1 MTSIDTS
8 LHNRHSLAA
17 RHNERHTSG
26 VEWRDRVPIGAQ
38 REWQPPAN
46 RPDPVEILI
55 EQGKSRIAELLPI
68 RYARMKADPFAFL
81 RGAAAIMAGDLASGP
96 TTGLRL
102 QTGGDCHLANF
113 GAYATPEGTPVF
125 DMNDFDETLPAPFEW
140 DVKRLAASLAVAGQ
154 VAKMPERECWRLA
167 RAATLGYREHLA
179 DLADLPPLDAWGT
192 RIDLKGAIADVNSA
206 KIRRNLK
213 KRLATILEGGEEHF
227 GLVERK
233 NGGWRIKEKLPLVRH
248 LSHHELHAHKAL
260 ASYAETLQ
268 EDRRVLLQRYH
279 LHDVAFKTVG
289 VGSVGTYCA
298 IALLVSDG
306 GAPLLLQIKEAQESV
321 LARFAGASAYA
332 NHGERV
338 VVGQRMLQAATD
350 IFLGWPQVPL
360 DGRYFYVRRLKD
372 QRLAN
377 IGARLEAALPFY
389 ADLCGRTLAR
399 AHARAGD
406 AVAISAYIG
415 SGSEFDKAIAEFAMA
430 YAGQTERDWRAL
442 LDAIEAGRISAEE
455 PPST

>member
-1 MTSIDTS
+1 MTSIETNPDRGRTTVTT
-8 LHNRHSLAA
+8 LGA
-17 RHNERHTSG
+17 RRTLG
-26 VEWRDRVPIGAQ
+26 AEWRDRVPLEAHA
-38 REWQPPAN
+38 EWQPPAN
-46 RPDPVEILI
+46 RPDPVAVLI
-55 EQGKSRIAELLPI
+55 EQDRSRIPELLPV
-68 RYARMKADPFAFL
+68 RYARMKADAFAFL
-81 RGAAAIMAGDLASGP
+81 RGAAAIMARDLASGP
-96 TTGLRL
+96 VTGLRL
-102 QTGGDCHLANF
+102 QVCGDCHLANF

-125 DMNDFDETLPAPFEW
+125 DVNDFDETLPAPFEW
-140 DVKRLAASLAVAGQ
+140 DVKRLGASLAAAALVAQ
-154 VAKMPERECWRLA
+154 MPKRECRRLA
-167 RAATLGYREHLA
+167 RAAALSYRKHLA
-179 DLADLPPLDAWGT
+179 DLAELAPLDAWST
-192 RIDLKGAIADVNSA
+192 RVDLEEAVADIDAG

-213 KRLATILEGGEEHF
+213 KRLAAILEGGKTHF

-233 NGGWRIKEKLPLVRH
+233 NAGWRIKETPPLVRH
-248 LSHHELHAHKAL
+248 MKSHELHAHKAL

-279 LHDVAFKTVG
+279 LHDMAFKIVG

-321 LARFAGASAYA
+321 LAPFAGASAYA

-338 VVGQRMLQAATD
+338 VVGQQMLQAATD
-350 IFLGWPQVPL
+350 IFLGWPQVAL

-377 IGARLEAALPFY
+377 VGTRLEGALPYY

-406 AVAISAYIG
+406 AVAITGYLG
-415 SGSEFDKAIAEFAMA
+415 GGTEFDKAIAAFAMS
-430 YAGQTERDWRAL
+430 YADQTESDWRVF
-442 LDAIEAGRISAEE
+442 LDAIRAGRITAEE
-455 PPST
+455 PRSN

>member
-1 MTSIDTS
+1 VTSIDTS
-8 LHNRHSLAA
+8 SHSRHSVAA
-17 RHNERHTSG
+17 RHNDHHALG
-26 VEWRDRVPIGAQ
+26 DEWRKRVPIDAHA
-38 REWQPPAN
+38 EWRPPAS

-55 EQGKSRIAELLPI
+55 EQGKSRIPELLPV

-96 TTGLRL
+96 STGLRL

-154 VAKMPERECWRLA
+154 VAKMPERECLRLA
-167 RAATLGYREHLA
+167 RGAALSYRKHLA
-179 DLADLPPLDAWGT
+179 DLAKLPPLDGWSS
-192 RIDLKGAIADVNSA
+192 RIDLKDAVADTDSA

-213 KRLATILEGGEEHF
+213 KRLAAILEGGEAHF

-233 NGGWRIKEKLPLVRH
+233 NGGWHIKEKPPLVRH
-248 LSHHELHAHKAL
+248 MSGHELHAHKAL

-268 EDRRVLLQRYH
+268 EDRRVLLRRYH
-279 LHDVAFKTVG
+279 FRDIAFKTVG

-321 LARFAGASAYA
+321 LARFAGASAYV

-350 IFLGWPQVPL
+350 IFLGWPQVAL

-415 SGSEFDKAIAEFAMA
+415 NGSEFDKAIAEFAMA
-430 YAGQTERDWRAL
+430 YADQTERDWRGL
-442 LDAIEAGRISAEE
+442 LDAIEAGRIIAAEA
-455 PPST
+455 P